1 MVFIKFI
8 LLATALLAA
17 VQTDAAGRRKHK
29 PGTKRH
35 SQGDDPA
42 SFYYLVRCEEAAGR
56 IVFLAELVASAD
68 HASRM
73 IA

>member
-1 MVFIKFI
+1 MVSIKFI
-8 LLATALLAA
+8 MLATALLAA

-42 SFYYLVRCEEAAGR
+42 SFYYLVRCEQAPSR
-56 IVFLAELVASAD
+56 IVCFAEALAW
-68 HASRM
+68 
-73 IA
+73 

>member
-1 MVFIKFI
+1 MVSIKFI

-56 IVFLAELVASAD
+56 IVFPCRVSGIVVLTT
-68 HASRM
+68 HQG
-73 IA
+73 

>member
-1 MVFIKFI
+1 MVSIKF
-8 LLATALLAA
+8 LVLATALLAA

-42 SFYYLVRCEEAAGR
+42 SFYYLVRCAEAASALHS
-56 IVFLAELVASAD
+56 VFCGSTGMAMLTM
-68 HASRM
+68 HAQ
-73 IA
+73 